1 MLNTK
6 FNKINLNEWN
16 RSQYFYYFTKMLPT
30 GYSIT
35 VNIDITNTYNMIK
48 QDNKKFFP
56 AYLYISSRVISEYK
70 EFRIAYLDNKLGYYE
85 VLHPSYSAFHKD
97 DGTISTIWTE
107 YNPNFEIFYSN
118 YMDDQNKYANN
129 HGIMAKPEMPPKN
142 SCIIGMLPWIK
153 FSSYTPVPY
162 SPINS
167 FFPVLQAGKF
177 FEKDGRK
184 MMPLSITVH
193 HAVADGYHVGMFLER
208 FQDYTS
214 YPEKW
219 MK

>member
-70 EFRIAYLDNKLGYYE
+70 EFRIAYLDNKLGY
-85 VLHPSYSAFHKD
+85 
-97 DGTISTIWTE
+97 
-107 YNPNFEIFYSN
+107 
-118 YMDDQNKYANN
+118 
-129 HGIMAKPEMPPKN
+129 
-142 SCIIGMLPWIK
+142 
-153 FSSYTPVPY
+153 
-162 SPINS
+162 
-167 FFPVLQAGKF
+167 
-177 FEKDGRK
+177 
-184 MMPLSITVH
+184 
-193 HAVADGYHVGMFLER
+193 
-208 FQDYTS
+208 
-214 YPEKW
+214 
-219 MK
+219 

>member
-142 SCIIGMLPWIK
+142 SCMI
-153 FSSYTPVPY
+153 
-162 SPINS
+162 
-167 FFPVLQAGKF
+167 
-177 FEKDGRK
+177 
-184 MMPLSITVH
+184 
-193 HAVADGYHVGMFLER
+193 AV
-208 FQDYTS
+208 
-214 YPEKW
+214 
-219 MK
+219 